1 MVVESDGGVGGLEP
15 VEQAL
20 DHGVAVLAQAAAGS
34 TGAGAE
40 APHGLRLGG
49 YVHPPHP
56 HNVFAGEAVA
66 GAVYTG
72 AERLRLADGDGVT
85 CGGGQ
90 PDEIRDAQAA
100 GLVEFG
106 QHVGYAAGVVVGLRR
121 IDAEQALPAC
131 DVAAGSGGIG
141 GSQHLCRLRLY
152 AVEYGGFRLPLG
164 GLLGGAHVVADGRI
178 VEGEQVG
185 VGHNKVISN
194 VPKASH

>member
-1 MVVESDGGVGGLEP
+1 MVVESDGGVGGFEA
-15 VEQAL
+15 VEQTANY
-20 DHGVAVLAQAAAGS
+20 GVAVLAQAAACR

-40 APHGLRLGG
+40 APHGLRLGSH
-49 YVHPPHP
+49 VHPPHP

-72 AERLRLADGDGVT
+72 AEGLRLADGDGVAG
-85 CGGGQ
+85 CGGQ

-131 DVAAGSGGIG
+131 DVAAGSGGIREFK
-141 GSQHLCRLRLY
+141 C
-152 AVEYGGFRLPLG
+152 
-164 GLLGGAHVVADGRI
+164 
-178 VEGEQVG
+178 
-185 VGHNKVISN
+185 VIF
-194 VPKASH
+194 